1 MRQSRRRRR
10 HNDGSS
16 RSLEAHY
23 PAEETAQDTTLLL
36 PRAECSVLGTTKMFG
51 SAGKKLADKVGRHVS
66 WVRRALRLE
75 LLVPRSAMYSIE
87 VSVVTITI
95 VEHACTDQ

>member
-1 MRQSRRRRR
+1 
-10 HNDGSS
+10 
-16 RSLEAHY
+16 
-23 PAEETAQDTTLLL
+23 
-36 PRAECSVLGTTKMFG
+36 MFG